1 MQHVTYNLE
10 QNIWRHF
17 YPLGQL
23 PFTTSET
30 EPDYYQ
36 QKMHVELPNDRRDKM
51 RGIKM
56 LHIEGKYPAKH
67 LKSKFWQLCYKIEN
81 NQL

>member
-1 MQHVTYNLE
+1 MSKLIYNLGQNYDSYMQHVIYNLE
-10 QNIWRHF
+10 KNISRHF

-23 PFTTSET
+23 RFTTNET

-36 QKMHVELPNDRRDKM
+36 QKMHVELPNDRRIKI

-56 LHIEGKYPAKH
+56 LCIEGEYPARN
-67 LKSKFWQLCYKIEN
+67 L
-81 NQL
+81 